1 MEQTNRTEEK
11 EQLKMLK
18 FFKENEESRL
28 YQILEGYYIRTA
40 KLEDGPAWC
49 KCCLNGCLG
58 VEECSVDLF
67 KERMLDDPSVSLDN
81 IFLICDSEGKIA
93 GTATARLPIA
103 KHYPDAGILHMVA
116 VADEYKGKGL
126 AGPVCEA
133 AVNRVKSMGYDKC
146 FLTTDDHRI
155 PAIKIYIKLGFL
167 PIINSDEMRARWENI
182 LKQININSIDALDEN
197 LSPIAPVETK

>member
-28 YQILEGYYIRTA
+28 YQIPEGYYIRTA

-93 GTATARLPIA
+93 GTATARLLQLSI
-103 KHYPDAGILHMVA
+103 ILMRASFMVA
-116 VADEYKGKGL
+116 VADEYKGRS
-126 AGPVCEA
+126 AGP
-133 AVNRVKSMGYDKC
+133 S
-146 FLTTDDHRI
+146 
-155 PAIKIYIKLGFL
+155 
-167 PIINSDEMRARWENI
+167 ARR
-182 LKQININSIDALDEN
+182 L
-197 LSPIAPVETK
+197 